1 MQPFKSKVGKVISLL
16 AYMLK
21 GSDEDGLDI
30 FFTQSLHKVNSKRS
44 SKLTSAIDAETFH
57 GISDMRGRLQS
68 LLQEHIN
75 KFGTM
80 VPSPK
85 KLWGH
90 APPQPQR
97 PLSFYILTDAKWQ
110 PTDVGALIKYIVEC
124 MKAKRLPKE
133 HVAFSFIRFGE
144 DQASIEKL
152 NVLDSGLGLKATGM

>member
-1 MQPFKSKVGKVISLL
+1 MQPFKTKVGKVISLL

-30 FFTQSLHKVNSKRS
+30 FTQSLHKVDSKRS
-44 SKLTSAIDAETFH
+44 SKLTSTIDAETFY

-68 LLQEHIN
+68 LLQEYIN

-90 APPQPQR
+90 APTKTTELLHLNGCQMATYRSRGPDHR
-97 PLSFYILTDAKWQ
+97 PRPMHEGEGTPNRVYAYYM
-110 PTDVGALIKYIVEC
+110 PRC
-124 MKAKRLPKE
+124 MRSDPRRI
-133 HVAFSFIRFGE
+133 F
-144 DQASIEKL
+144 
-152 NVLDSGLGLKATGM
+152 